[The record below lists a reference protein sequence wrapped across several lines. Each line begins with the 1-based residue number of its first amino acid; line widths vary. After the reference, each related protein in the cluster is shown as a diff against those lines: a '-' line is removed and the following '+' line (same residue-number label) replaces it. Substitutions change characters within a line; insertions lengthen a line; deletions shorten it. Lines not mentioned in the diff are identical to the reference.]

1 MVEQLLLKDH
11 KRRPA
16 IQDTMEMRAMKEKMD
31 KFGYSPDDYKLA

>member
-16 IQDTMEMRAMKEKMD
+16 IQDIMEMRAMKEKMD